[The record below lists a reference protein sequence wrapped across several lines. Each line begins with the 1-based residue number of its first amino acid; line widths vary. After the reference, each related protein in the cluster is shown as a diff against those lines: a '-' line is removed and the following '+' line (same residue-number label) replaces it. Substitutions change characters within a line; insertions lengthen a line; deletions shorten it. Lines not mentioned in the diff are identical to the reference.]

1 MEGRLEYGKVK
12 VHYVLPKDG
21 EISSAC
27 YVHGTE
33 DMAQRLAGALNG
45 GKTGIF
51 SIGGED
57 WNADLSPWK
66 APAAFAGEKDFAGG
80 AGIYLDFLCRQV
92 VPQTE
97 HALHLSIKKR
107 GLIGYSMAGL
117 FSVYALYYTGL
128 FTEIASVSGSLWYDG
143 FLAFVKEKDRV
154 CKPGKVYFSV
164 GKKEKKTRN
173 ARMARVEDCTRGVIN
188 QLEEEGVSCFF
199 EMNEGNH
206 FYHVEE
212 RMEKAIRYLFSVI
225 GSTP

>member
-1 MEGRLEYGKVK
+1 MKGRLEYGKIK
-12 VHYVLPKDG
+12 VHYVLPQHG

-33 DMAQRLAGALNG
+33 DMAQRLAGVLS
-45 GKTGIF
+45 GKETAFFAIE
-51 SIGGED
+51 GED

-66 APAAFAGEKDFAGG
+66 APAVFAGEEKFAGR
-80 AGIYLDFLCRQV
+80 ADAYLDFLCRQV

-97 HALHLSIKKR
+97 YALHLSIKKR
-107 GLIGYSMAGL
+107 GLAGYSMAGL
-117 FSVYALYYTGL
+117 FSVYALYHTSL

-143 FLAFVKEKDRV
+143 FLGFVKERDRV
-154 CKPGKVYFSV
+154 CEPGKIYFSV

-173 ARMARVEDCTRGVIN
+173 PRMARVEECTRDIMK
-188 QLEEEGVSCFF
+188 QLEKEGVSCFF

-212 RMEKAIRYLFSVI
+212 RMEKAVRYLF
-225 GSTP
+225 